1 MAWYIP
7 QDLSSYMNPGE
18 DFPVK
23 QSRGA
28 LGILAGG
35 TSDQK
40 MLFSTPVFRPGPGC
54 SKAGERYPPDKS
66 LSSG

>member
-18 DFPVK
+18 NFLVK
-23 QSRGA
+23 PSRGA
-28 LGILAGG
+28 LGILGG
-35 TSDQK
+35 STSDQK

-54 SKAGERYPPDKS
+54 SESWIA
-66 LSSG
+66 LSTG

>member
-1 MAWYIP
+1 
-7 QDLSSYMNPGE
+7 MNPGE

-23 QSRGA
+23 QSQGA

-66 LSSG
+66 LCSG

>member
-1 MAWYIP
+1 
-7 QDLSSYMNPGE
+7 MNPGE

-28 LGILAGG
+28 LGILAGS

>member
-18 DFPVK
+18 DFSVK
-23 QSRGA
+23 PSRGA
-28 LGILAGG
+28 LGILGGG

-40 MLFSTPVFRPGPGC
+40 MLFSTPVFTWPRLF
-54 SKAGERYPPDKS
+54 KS
-66 LSSG
+66 WRALSTG

>member
-1 MAWYIP
+1 
-7 QDLSSYMNPGE
+7 MNPGE

-28 LGILAGG
+28 LEILAGG

>member
-18 DFPVK
+18 DFLVK
-23 QSRGA
+23 RSRGA
-28 LGILAGG
+28 LGILGGG

-40 MLFSTPVFRPGPGC
+40 MLFSTPVFRPGPWLFK
-54 SKAGERYPPDKS
+54 SWKA
-66 LSSG
+66 LSTG